1 MTDAGFFKGTSAEQ
15 DARFADKK
23 KKLMKTMKFGDNL
36 SQKVDMARINLDCI
50 RPWVT
55 NRVTELLNFEDEVVC
70 NYVLNQLEERHP
82 DPKEIQINIT
92 GFLNSKNARIFLT
105 ELWDLLLSAMD
116 NPDGVPAAFL
126 EAKKTEILK
135 RQEDEQRVQLELRRK
150 EEELRARVST
160 DQVPTTTTQARSA
173 MQATSD
179 NSGGTTNMESSLRK
193 KSEKNSNSRRSHS
206 SSSPSPRRH
215 NSPKRS
221 DKSRDVDHE
230 VRNHISSRHRRR
242 SSRSSSRSSGV
253 DHGHTKRPL
262 REPRH
267 PRRSRSHDSPERLMK
282 KKPAPDSDWRKDLM
296 AGRRRSPP
304 EMPENSYYGY
314 EKRHKDRKRSRER
327 HRDHRRRDDSGSRH
341 TSPVVEYS
349 DGRGHR
355 KHRETKHHED
365 FEPDSDDRRRR
376 KHRER
381 FPESRSPSRRRAVD
395 ERVAIDRAN
404 KYHNRRAQWAQEED
418 DLSVKQEEPRS
429 GKRIARTTLEVP
441 DKRIRRS
448 PEGPSLPPSRVPNRT
463 VEKDGGSSSSSEEST
478 CSSSDDSRSSE
489 DEPSDAETS
498 SEKLSSGRPT
508 LQSVVVAEPEGPALP
523 PASDEGPEWTD
534 DVNADR
540 TGSSSSSSSS
550 DSQDSEEVSES
561 SDTDTS
567 SSGTSDVSE
576 RERSNSTKSRKPV
589 LEKSRD
595 LQSQKRKASPEGPA
609 LPPNLT
615 VDHSRRREDCEI
627 TRKKSREKIKDGKER
642 DEDMEEALRRRA
654 LASLIRAS
662 GDRRRPR
669 SP

>member
-463 VEKDGGSSSSSEEST
+463 VEKDSYYCFCYST
-478 CSSSDDSRSSE
+478 EVYSIITQSLLGRNLCGARYGTFVYAVCTRLVGHMLVWRRVG
-489 DEPSDAETS
+489 PSGVHVW
-498 SEKLSSGRPT
+498 LSYAPRR
-508 LQSVVVAEPEGPALP
+508 LP
-523 PASDEGPEWTD
+523 LPLLTMKMGEAAP
-534 DVNADR
+534 
-540 TGSSSSSSSS
+540 
-550 DSQDSEEVSES
+550 
-561 SDTDTS
+561 
-567 SSGTSDVSE
+567 
-576 RERSNSTKSRKPV
+576 PV
-589 LEKSRD
+589 
-595 LQSQKRKASPEGPA
+595 RKAHA
-609 LPPNLT
+609 VQVTTADLAKMNQ
-615 VDHSRRREDCEI
+615 VM
-627 TRKKSREKIKDGKER
+627 RK
-642 DEDMEEALRRRA
+642 
-654 LASLIRAS
+654 LAVRNSHPDDQLFN
-662 GDRRRPR
+662 R
-669 SP
+669 S